1 MDITGT
7 ITSNNVP
14 LVGATCEYT
23 PPNATT
29 SLITETDGNGAFEF
43 DNVQLNGTLTVEQ
56 LGYLP
61 YTTTIT
67 SVPVN
72 LNIPLKSQ
80 YGIAA
85 FELALQE
92 VKPQEV
98 KPQVYIPPVSYS
110 ATTVT
115 SSVPTL
121 NVSNTSSTNNIGGI
135 SGTVNNTVGTQNLA
149 NVFTS
154 GWFWL
159 IIILLIVFVYLS
171 IQNK

>member
-14 LVGATCEYT
+14 LVGATCEYMS
-23 PPNATT
+23 PNATT

-43 DNVQLNGTLTVEQ
+43 DNVQLGGTLTVEQ

-92 VKPQEV
+92 VKPQ
-98 KPQVYIPPVSYS
+98 VYIPPVSYS

-135 SGTVNNTVGTQNLA
+135 SGTANNTVGTQNLA